1 MKYRYRDTLNS
12 SPKEMLGVHVTK
24 ESHVL
29 DDKSSASDLSDAIL
43 RDLDALDLNCAQ
55 VFTHGPRF
63 MVPNNLDHQAIK
75 DVTGD
80 IDLSVHSAYPTT
92 SIWKLS
98 GVTDS
103 ADKKRLGAL
112 KMQLDACAKIGA
124 WGLVLHIN
132 KINPDDAAAVMQ
144 IIKRCVKKS
153 GTKIILEMV
162 SSKADPNKTYET
174 PEKIDNLTTL
184 IGADESWWGWCV
196 DTAHL
201 WGAGVDI
208 KSYDSMKSWLDR
220 LVYKKKIFMF
230 HLNGSSAIRGSGK
243 DKHEIAF
250 GPDDLIWYGIK
261 PENSGVRAI
270 VEFAEA
276 RSIPIICEIN
286 RGTEANV
293 KKSIAAIK
301 GLFQ

>member
-1 MKYRYRDTLNS
+1 
-12 SPKEMLGVHVTK
+12 MLGVHVTK
-24 ESHVL
+24 DSHVL
-29 DDKSSASDLSDAIL
+29 DDKTSASDLSVAIQ

-55 VFTHGPRF
+55 IFTHGPRF
-63 MVPNNLDHQAIK
+63 VVPNKVDYAAVKKSTAN
-75 DVTGD
+75 

-98 GVTDS
+98 DGTS
-103 ADKKRLGAL
+103 AADKKRIDAVKL
-112 KMQLDACAKIGA
+112 QLAACMKIGA

-132 KINPDDAAAVMQ
+132 KVFPDVAANVMHML
-144 IIKRCVKKS
+144 KPFVKKS
-153 GTKIILEMV
+153 KVKLVLEMV
-162 SSKADPNKTYET
+162 SSKADADKTYET

-184 IGADESWWGWCV
+184 IGADENWWGWCV

-208 KSYDSMKSWLDR
+208 KSYASMKSWLDR
-220 LVYKKKIFMF
+220 LTYKKKIVQF

-250 GPDDLIWYGIK
+250 GPDDLIWNGVK
-261 PENSGVRAI
+261 PEASGVRAI
-270 VEFAEA
+270 VEFAEE
-276 RSIPIICEIN
+276 RGIPIICEIN
-286 RGTEANV
+286 RGTEDNV

-301 GLFQ
+301 KLYK

>member
-1 MKYRYRDTLNS
+1 
-12 SPKEMLGVHVTK
+12 MLGVHVTK

-29 DDKSSASDLSDAIL
+29 DDKSTAVDLSDAIL
-43 RDLDALDLNCAQ
+43 RDLGELELNCAQ

-63 MVPNNLDHQAIK
+63 VVPNKLDYQAIK
-75 DVTGD
+75 DAAKD

-92 SIWKLS
+92 SIWKLAGTTS
-98 GVTDS
+98 EQ
-103 ADKKRLGAL
+103 DKKRLDTL
-112 KMQLDACAKIGA
+112 KIQLVSCVKIGA

-132 KINPDDAAAVMQ
+132 KIYPDEAANVMHM
-144 IIKRCVKKS
+144 IKPFVKKS
-153 GTKIILEMV
+153 KVKLILEMV
-162 SSKADPNKTYET
+162 SSKADANKTYET

-184 IGADESWWGWCV
+184 IGAEETWWGWCI

-201 WGAGVDI
+201 WGAGIDI
-208 KSYDSMKSWLDR
+208 KSYESMKSWLNR
-220 LVYKKKIFMF
+220 LIYKKKISMF
-230 HLNGSSAIRGSGK
+230 HLNGSSAVRGSGQ

-250 GPDDLIWYGIK
+250 GPDDLIWRGIK

-286 RGTEANV
+286 RGTEKNV
-293 KKSIAAIK
+293 KKSIEVIK
-301 GLFQ
+301 KLFKD